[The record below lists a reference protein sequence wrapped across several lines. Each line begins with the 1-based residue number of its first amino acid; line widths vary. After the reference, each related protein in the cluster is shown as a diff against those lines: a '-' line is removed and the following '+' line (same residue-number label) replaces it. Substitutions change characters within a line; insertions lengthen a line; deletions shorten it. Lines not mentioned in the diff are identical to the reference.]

1 MTNYFRTL
9 AWFAALIAA
18 SLPCA
23 SLAQSYPNRPVH
35 VIVPQPPGGV
45 DTVARVIVQKLS
57 ESLGQPFV
65 VENRPG
71 ASGTIGTAAVAKAAP
86 DGYTLLINAS
96 VHIINSFIFKALPY
110 DALRDF
116 TPITEIGSTP
126 LVVAVHASVQAKE
139 LKDLVQ
145 LGAGR
150 KLNWAIAGYG
160 SADHLTAEALK
171 LNLGVAL
178 QTVPY
183 KGLGPAI
190 TDLVGGQVHGMSIP
204 ILPALAHLRSGKIRA
219 LAVTS
224 SRRVPGLPAVP
235 TVGES
240 GLPGFELSTW
250 YGIWGPKGLPRD
262 IAARIQTETARAIG
276 SAEVRQRLPVE
287 SFELIA
293 STPEDFART
302 IELEAAKYSAI
313 VRKANLTA
321 E

>member
-1 MTNYFRTL
+1 M
-9 AWFAALIAA
+9 
-18 SLPCA
+18 
-23 SLAQSYPNRPVH
+23 
-35 VIVPQPPGGV
+35 
-45 DTVARVIVQKLS
+45 
-57 ESLGQPFV
+57 
-65 VENRPG
+65 
-71 ASGTIGTAAVAKAAP
+71 
-86 DGYTLLINAS
+86 
-96 VHIINSFIFKALPY
+96 
-110 DALRDF
+110 
-116 TPITEIGSTP
+116 
-126 LVVAVHASVQAKE
+126 
-139 LKDLVQ
+139 
-145 LGAGR
+145 
-150 KLNWAIAGYG
+150 
-160 SADHLTAEALK
+160 
-171 LNLGVAL
+171 
-178 QTVPY
+178 
-183 KGLGPAI
+183 
-190 TDLVGGQVHGMSIP
+190 
-204 ILPALAHLRSGKIRA
+204 
-219 LAVTS
+219 AVTS